1 MWAFLSATGRGVN
14 NGTFLL
20 NILHLFFGV
29 DLKKLY
35 TLTAELVFTLEV
47 QPILEIDTK

>member
-1 MWAFLSATGRGVN
+1 MWTLSATGRGVN

-20 NILHLFFGV
+20 NILRLFFGV

-47 QPILEIDTK
+47 QSILEIDTK